1 MSLKVKINA
10 DYLSAFKNKDVVTK
24 NLLSVIKG
32 ELQTLEK
39 NTGVD
44 NISDDEV
51 TKILNKN
58 VKSLKETISLMN
70 EGASKEVTKKELEI
84 LESYLPKQMSEDE
97 IRVKITELIENGEAN
112 NIAEVMRIFGKLPVD
127 RSLVA
132 STFHSLKKY

>member
-1 MSLKVKINA
+1 MSLKAKINA

-70 EGASKEVTKKELEI
+70 EGTSKELTKKELEI

-112 NIAEVMRIFGKLPVD
+112 NIAEVMRIFGKLPAD

-132 STFHSLKKY
+132 STFHSLKK

>member
-1 MSLKVKINA
+1 MSLKAKINA

-24 NLLSVIKG
+24 NILSVVKG
-32 ELQTLEK
+32 ECQTFEK
-39 NTGVD
+39 NNGID

-70 EGASKEVTKKELEI
+70 EDTSKELTKKELEI

-97 IRVKITELIENGEAN
+97 IRVKITELIENGDAN
-112 NIAEVMRIFGKLPVD
+112 NIAEVMRIFGKLPAD

-132 STFHSLKKY
+132 STFHSLKK

>member
-112 NIAEVMRIFGKLPVD
+112 NIAEVMRIFGKLPAD

-132 STFHSLKKY
+132 STFHSLKK

>member
-1 MSLKVKINA
+1 MSLKAKINA

-32 ELQTLEK
+32 EHQTLEK

-70 EGASKEVTKKELEI
+70 EGASKELTKKELEI

-112 NIAEVMRIFGKLPVD
+112 NIAEVMRIFGKLPAD

-132 STFHSLKKY
+132 STFHSLKK

>member
-1 MSLKVKINA
+1 MSLKAKINA

-24 NLLSVIKG
+24 NILSVVKG
-32 ELQTLEK
+32 ECQTFEK
-39 NTGVD
+39 NNGID

-70 EGASKEVTKKELEI
+70 EGTSKELTKKELEI

-112 NIAEVMRIFGKLPVD
+112 NIAEVMRIFGKLPAD

-132 STFHSLKKY
+132 STFHSLKK

>member
-1 MSLKVKINA
+1 MSLKAKINA

-70 EGASKEVTKKELEI
+70 EGASKELTKKELEI

-112 NIAEVMRIFGKLPVD
+112 NIAEVMRIFGKLPAD

-132 STFHSLKKY
+132 STFHSLKK